1 MSVLFFDGVSKH
13 GLIVRARD
21 RPHFHMSIYCN
32 FEKIEYNVTIQH
44 DTRGHMANHL
54 AYGYID
60 KVCKVQKSW
69 WRVWQKKQESEWQI

>member
-1 MSVLFFDGVSKH
+1 MSVLFFDGFSKH

-32 FEKIEYNVTIQH
+32 FEKIEYNVTNVLV
-44 DTRGHMANHL
+44 NHL
-54 AYGYID
+54 THGYID